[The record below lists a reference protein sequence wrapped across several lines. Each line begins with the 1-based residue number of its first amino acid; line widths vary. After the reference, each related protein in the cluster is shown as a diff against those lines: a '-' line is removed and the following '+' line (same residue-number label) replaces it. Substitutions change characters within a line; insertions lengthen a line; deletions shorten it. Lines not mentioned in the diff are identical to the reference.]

1 MLHPWLEDIDWQKV
15 LEKGYKPPIVPGP
28 HECCIDEE
36 FLNLP
41 LDFED
46 SSVPVPTER
55 RQSCYYEST
64 IMLKS
69 MISDKNTLKQS
80 HLQQLYNNMNDTKNF
95 SLLGEDKQINDS
107 ENGDSK
113 HRQGLEP

>member
-1 MLHPWLEDIDWQKV
+1 MTGVDWKKV
-15 LEKGYKPPIVPGP
+15 YNREYTPPIVPGP
-28 HECCIDEE
+28 NRCCIDEE

-46 SSVPVPTER
+46 SGVPLATER

-69 MISDKNTLKQS
+69 FMENRNTLK
-80 HLQQLYNNMNDTKNF
+80 
-95 SLLGEDKQINDS
+95 GS
-107 ENGDSK
+107 E
-113 HRQGLEP
+113 L

>member
-1 MLHPWLEDIDWQKV
+1 MKDVKNHDWINGIDWEKV
-15 LEKGYKPPIVPGP
+15 VQMEYVPPIVPGP

-69 MISDKNTLKQS
+69 IITDKNTMKNS
-80 HLQQLYNNMNDTKNF
+80 QL
-95 SLLGEDKQINDS
+95 
-107 ENGDSK
+107 
-113 HRQGLEP
+113 

>member
-1 MLHPWLEDIDWQKV
+1 MKDIKNHEWIRGIDWDRCMAM
-15 LEKGYKPPIVPGP
+15 EYKPPIVPGL

-55 RQSCYYEST
+55 R
-64 IMLKS
+64 
-69 MISDKNTLKQS
+69 
-80 HLQQLYNNMNDTKNF
+80 
-95 SLLGEDKQINDS
+95 
-107 ENGDSK
+107 
-113 HRQGLEP
+113 

>member
-1 MLHPWLEDIDWQKV
+1 MDYERV
-15 LEKGYKPPIVPGP
+15 LKADYTPPIIPGA

-46 SSVPVPTER
+46 SSMPLMTER

-64 IMLKS
+64 FLKS
-69 MISDKNTLKQS
+69 MISGKDTLKDSQ
-80 HLQQLYNNMNDTKNF
+80 LQQLYNNLNDTKNL
-95 SLLGEDKQINDS
+95 SLLHYIDDKK
-107 ENGDSK
+107 ENEG
-113 HRQGLEP
+113 QEPVTGTGA

>member
-1 MLHPWLEDIDWQKV
+1 
-15 LEKGYKPPIVPGP
+15 
-28 HECCIDEE
+28 
-36 FLNLP
+36 
-41 LDFED
+41 
-46 SSVPVPTER
+46 
-55 RQSCYYEST
+55 
-64 IMLKS
+64 MLKS

>member
-1 MLHPWLEDIDWQKV
+1 M
-15 LEKGYKPPIVPGP
+15 KGYKPPIIPGP
-28 HECCIDEE
+28 HTCCIDEE

-64 IMLKS
+64 IMLNTMVS
-69 MISDKNTLKQS
+69 EKNTLKNSFAEPEHQ
-80 HLQQLYNNMNDTKNF
+80 YNNLNST
-95 SLLGEDKQINDS
+95 
-107 ENGDSK
+107 
-113 HRQGLEP
+113 